1 MFSYHN
7 KVTGKL
13 RYVALLPFPFLSCT
27 KILLYSSL
35 LIHFVTRSTS
45 SVMSG
50 ANTLA
55 AMWATSGNDA
65 SQWKQAFEE
74 SPNSGVESIS
84 AASTLSRTEKR
95 DGLRPRQ
102 LLQGCPSSHL
112 LGPSMIQQHPIEWI
126 LQLLILFLAM
136 HFQSALLNAL
146 SSNSYSSV
154 QDSYLL
160 LILLLIGKNDKQ
172 LAGWIVS
179 ISIQ

>member
-1 MFSYHN
+1 MQ
-7 KVTGKL
+7 
-13 RYVALLPFPFLSCT
+13 YVVATSLAFP
-27 KILLYSSL
+27 SL

-55 AMWATSGNDA
+55 AMWATPGNDA
-65 SQWKQAFEE
+65 SQRKRPFEE

-84 AASTLSRTEKR
+84 AASSLTITIKR
-95 DGLRPRQ
+95 DGSRPPQ
-102 LLQGCPSSHL
+102 LLQGCPSSLL
-112 LGPSMIQQHPIEWI
+112 LGPSMTQQHPIEWI

-146 SSNSYSSV
+146 SFNSYSNA

-160 LILLLIGKNDKQ
+160 LILFLPKGR
-172 LAGWIVS
+172 
-179 ISIQ
+179 